1 MKKSVFGILK
11 SRDQAENVVDRLKGA
26 GFSNEDIS
34 VLFPDTSGTRDF
46 AHEQETKAPEGAT
59 TGGTTGFIVGGV
71 LGWLAGIGSL
81 AIPGIGPFIAAGPI
95 MAALSGAAVGTA
107 IGGIAGALIG
117 MGIPEYE
124 AKRYESKIKEGNI
137 LVSVHADNNDEADR
151 AKDILEA
158 ASAEDVAT
166 SGEAGVPRGSREAG
180 TTTAATTTPGTT
192 SSLGTTGSSVTGT
205 TPGTVTPTTSSNYP
219 PAEGVAEQPGTTI
232 RPNIQTQTERERR
245 DL

>member
-137 LVSVHADNNDEADR
+137 LVSIHTENSDEADR

-158 ASAEDVAT
+158 ANAEDVAT
-166 SGEAGVPRGSREAG
+166 SGEAGIPKASRETG
-180 TTTAATTTPGTT
+180 TTAAATTAPSTT
-192 SSLGTTGSSVTGT
+192 VTGT

-219 PAEGVAEQPGTTI
+219 PAEGVAEQPGTTV
-232 RPNIQTQTERERR
+232 RPNIQTQTEREKR

>member
-11 SRDQAENVVDRLKGA
+11 SRDQAENLVDRLKGA

-137 LVSVHADNNDEADR
+137 LVSVHAEDSDKADR

-158 ASAEDVAT
+158 ANADDIAT
-166 SGEAGVPRGSREAG
+166 SGEAGVPKPSHEAG
-180 TTTAATTTPGTT
+180 TTTAAATTPSTT
-192 SSLGTTGSSVTGT
+192 SSIPTTGT

-219 PAEGVAEQPGTTI
+219 PAEGVAEPPV

>member
-137 LVSVHADNNDEADR
+137 LISIHADTSDEADR
-151 AKDILEA
+151 AKDLLE
-158 ASAEDVAT
+158 SANADDIAT
-166 SGEAGVPRGSREAG
+166 SGEAGVPHGKEGAPMATRTTTG
-180 TTTAATTTPGTT
+180 TTTTGMSTPTGT
-192 SSLGTTGSSVTGT
+192 TGT

-219 PAEGVAEQPGTTI
+219 PAEGVAEPGSTV

-245 DL
+245 DV